1 MYTIINLLK
10 SRNIQ
15 TYMLTGDNQNVAKY
29 VSDKL
34 GLDGYFA
41 NVLPHQKEQKIRQL
55 QNNKNVFV
63 MVGDGIMM
71 HLH

>member
-1 MYTIINLLK
+1 
-10 SRNIQ
+10 
-15 TYMLTGDNQNVAKY
+15 MLTGDNQNVAKY